1 MYEHTRV
8 IRTRGINLCSADSF
22 GLVWVKYVG
31 TLGDGVLR
39 PEAAACIQW
48 PESGSAAQSGNTR
61 HRGNTLWGAKDTKL
75 EISCSDF
82 TIAKKERT
90 AKS

>member
-1 MYEHTRV
+1 MHEHNGLL
-8 IRTRGINLCSADSF
+8 RTRGINLCSADSF

-61 HRGNTLWGAKDTKL
+61 HRENTLWGDE
-75 EISCSDF
+75 EIRENKITLDLPFQKIKNRKMS
-82 TIAKKERT
+82 
-90 AKS
+90 